1 MRTATTKLEALKGQR
16 PSSLSI
22 NKYSHLIRK
31 PSSSS
36 STSHLVLTKAITNN
50 PIITYTESPKII
62 HTKPRDFMALV
73 QRLTGISNSNEHLF
87 HDAASSQNSRSLTS
101 DDSNNRQDEQQHR
114 EDVGDGQ
121 SCVKEEPFSRS
132 SMDFSDLPI
141 FTPNSVFTYAA
152 GSPFGFLG
160 ALLSPSGMEFMKELP
175 EY

>member
-1 MRTATTKLEALKGQR
+1 MKTATTKFEALKGQR

-31 PSSSS
+31 PSSSF
-36 STSHLVLTKAITNN
+36 TKAITNN

-73 QRLTGISNSNEHLF
+73 QSLTGMSNSSQHLF
-87 HDAASSQNSRSLTS
+87 HDASSSHNSASLTS
-101 DDSNNRQDEQQHR
+101 DASNNRQHEQQHE
-114 EDVGDGQ
+114 EDV
-121 SCVKEEPFSRS
+121 SVKEHPFSPS
-132 SMDFSDLPI
+132 NMDFSDFPI
-141 FTPNSVFTYAA
+141 FTPNSVFTYT
-152 GSPFGFLG
+152 GSPFGFLS

>member
-36 STSHLVLTKAITNN
+36 SKSLLAFTKAITNN

-73 QRLTGISNSNEHLF
+73 QSLTGMSNSNQHLF
-87 HDAASSQNSRSLTS
+87 HDASS
-101 DDSNNRQDEQQHR
+101 SNKRQDEQQHE

-121 SCVKEEPFSRS
+121 SSVKEDPFSRS
-132 SMDFSDLPI
+132 NMDFSDLPI
-141 FTPNSVFTYAA
+141 FTPNSV
-152 GSPFGFLG
+152 SFGFLS
-160 ALLSPSGMEFMKELP
+160 ALLSPSGMEFIKELP